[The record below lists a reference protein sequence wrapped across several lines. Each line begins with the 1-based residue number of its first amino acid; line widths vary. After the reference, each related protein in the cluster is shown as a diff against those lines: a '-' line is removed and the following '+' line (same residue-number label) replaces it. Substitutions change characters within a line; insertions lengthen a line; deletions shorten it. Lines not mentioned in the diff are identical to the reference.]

1 MITSNMSRPRAE
13 RQSNERVSFAG
24 AVMGA
29 GRGEGSASDEPQ
41 SNERVSAG
49 AGAVMGAGRGEG
61 SASDEPQSNER
72 VSSERDN

>member
-1 MITSNMSRPRAE
+1 
-13 RQSNERVSFAG
+13 
-24 AVMGA
+24 MGA

-41 SNERVSAG
+41 SNERVSSVLSG
-49 AGAVMGAGRGEG
+49 VELMGAGRGEG

>member
-13 RQSNERVSFAG
+13 RQT
-24 AVMGA
+24 
-29 GRGEGSASDEPQ
+29 
-41 SNERVSAG
+41 NERVSAG